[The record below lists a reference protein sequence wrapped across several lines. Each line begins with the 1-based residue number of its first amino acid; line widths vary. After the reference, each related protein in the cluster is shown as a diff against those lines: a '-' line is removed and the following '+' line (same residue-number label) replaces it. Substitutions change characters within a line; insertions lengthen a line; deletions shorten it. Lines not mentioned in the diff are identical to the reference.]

1 MFYNFD
7 KCFAAKNLL
16 DVRVYQLKN
25 NAIHILL
32 FHSLLLSVILA
43 QDLVFSSFISDAF
56 TRKDIHDPTFL
67 AEKN

>member
-7 KCFAAKNLL
+7 KCFVVKNLL

-25 NAIHILL
+25 NAIHILS

-43 QDLVFSSFISDAF
+43 QDLVFSSFKSDVF
-56 TRKDIHDPTFL
+56 TRKDIHEPTFL
-67 AEKN
+67 AEKT